1 MLGNGL
7 KDQGLWGLPRPLR
20 STTLMDRS
28 LVIQGLLALD
38 LASEGARDGTTLSR
52 SRCRADDGLRPAL
65 PRPDGLSRARND
77 MSS

>member
-1 MLGNGL
+1 
-7 KDQGLWGLPRPLR
+7 
-20 STTLMDRS
+20 MDRS